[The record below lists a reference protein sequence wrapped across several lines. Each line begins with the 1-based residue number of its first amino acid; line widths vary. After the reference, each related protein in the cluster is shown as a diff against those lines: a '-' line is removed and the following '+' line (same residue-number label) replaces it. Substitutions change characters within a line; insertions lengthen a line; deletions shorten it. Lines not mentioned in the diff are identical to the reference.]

1 MPPRRK
7 MKRTRR
13 KFTGINISRLA
24 ESYAYLH
31 LGTTTFFGESP
42 KNFLLGTSSQGAY
55 GLSTI
60 GQRPSSG
67 SGKISIYEL
76 FNWGQYN
83 QRGLGEQILMN
94 AGGAPGL
101 VMYGLKNA
109 GIGLGFRL
117 ANRMLSRPRAEANR
131 ILKMGG
137 LGNEV
142 RV

>member
-1 MPPRRK
+1 MPKRKTTPR
-7 MKRTRR
+7 RR
-13 KFTGINISRLA
+13 KFTGINVSRLA

-42 KNFLLGTSSQGAY
+42 KNFLLGTSSQGPY
-55 GLSTI
+55 NLSTI
-60 GQRPSSG
+60 GQRASSG
-67 SGKISIYEL
+67 SGKIGIYEL
-76 FNWGQYN
+76 FNWSQYN
-83 QRGLGEQILMN
+83 QRGLGEQILIN